1 MSPSLQTSVP
11 RSWVPRLMRK
21 KKNSWLNEKASETGR
36 SLGSLLTVLKF
47 HVLLKESLFLR
58 LIVPQVCS
66 ASSTQTDCV
75 YVCAQTHTWVLP
87 TQNAANH
94 VCTSRRERKKEG
106 GKERRKF
113 DKVLDREKKEEAGR
127 CPYSK
132 AVAMEIHQT
141 IQTASAT
148 AAWRIFEWNKPPFYF
163 SFPLQEDSLAMSNP
177 LRPPPP
183 LLFPATQSPVA
194 SKRRRENTQC
204 L

>member
-1 MSPSLQTSVP
+1 
-11 RSWVPRLMRK
+11 MRM
-21 KKNSWLNEKASETGR
+21 KKNPSWLNEKASATGH
-36 SLGSLLTVLKF
+36 SLGSLLTALKF

-75 YVCAQTHTWVLP
+75 CVRQRIPECSPPKTLQTMSV
-87 TQNAANH
+87 Q
-94 VCTSRRERKKEG
+94 VGERGKKEG

-113 DKVLDREKKEEAGR
+113 DKVLDREKEEEAGR
-127 CPYSK
+127 CPYST
-132 AVAMEIHQT
+132 AVAMETHQT

-163 SFPLQEDSLAMSNP
+163 SFPLQEDSLAMSKP
-177 LRPPPP
+177 LQPPPP

-194 SKRRRENTQC
+194 SKGRGIPGAFKLKPDECCFNQKE
-204 L
+204 

>member
-1 MSPSLQTSVP
+1 
-11 RSWVPRLMRK
+11 MRK
-21 KKNSWLNEKASETGR
+21 KKKPSWPNEKASATGR

-75 YVCAQTHTWVLP
+75 CVRQRIPEYSPPKTLQTMSV
-87 TQNAANH
+87 Q
-94 VCTSRRERKKEG
+94 VRE
-106 GKERRKF
+106 
-113 DKVLDREKKEEAGR
+113 REKKREGKRRGNLTRYWTER
-127 CPYSK
+127 RRRRQEDVLTPQLLPWK
-132 AVAMEIHQT
+132 HQT

-163 SFPLQEDSLAMSNP
+163 SFPLQEDSLAMSK
-177 LRPPPP
+177 PP

-194 SKRRRENTQC
+194 SKRRGENTRC